1 METDRLIES
10 ALEVR
15 RFAYVPYSNFS
26 VGAALLVKSGQVF
39 VGCNV
44 ENVSLGLT
52 ICAEQAALAAAIA
65 TGEVDF
71 VTLAVVSDSS
81 EPIVPCGRCRQLLAE
96 FNPRLQIIS
105 STIHGQKQLFALD
118 ELLPRP
124 KQGIL
129 ESTRDV

>member
-1 METDRLIES
+1 METDRLVKS

-26 VGAALLVKSGQVF
+26 VGAALLTKSGQIF
-39 VGCNV
+39 VGCNI

-52 ICAEQAALAAAIA
+52 ICAEQGALAAAIA
-65 TGEVDF
+65 NGDVDF
-71 VTLAVVSDSS
+71 VALAVVSDSS
-81 EPIVPCGRCRQLLAE
+81 KPIVPCGRCRQLFAE
-96 FNPRLQIIS
+96 FNSQLQVVS
-105 STIHGQKQLFALD
+105 STIHGQRQLFALE
-118 ELLPRP
+118 ELLPLP